1 MWVADDSTICTIKHN
16 TVKPVYR
23 GHLGD
28 GRYREVAQF
37 YEEEGCNIKPV
48 FWNFLYSTLFCM
60 RFRGK
65 KIKNPVFIK
74 DLGTYINLSSF
85 ERSLKWPFQSV
96 FSFGVNN
103 NLWLQNH
110 SEPTCCKKSLKKKW
124 LKIDISFSLIVPH
137 ISRSWIYSSTIQLHH
152 EFQRNRTK
160 PEFIG
165 IFFVTSLNCFRYE
178 KKQWCP

>member
-37 YEEEGCNIKPV
+37 YEEEGCNMKPV

-65 KIKNPVFIK
+65 KIKTQRSSKIFFFSLEIH
-74 DLGTYINLSSF
+74 LGKYINLYF
-85 ERSLKWPFQSV
+85 FKWPLKWPLPSI
-96 FSFGVNN
+96 FSFRVNR
-103 NLWLQNH
+103 NLWLQNYV
-110 SEPTCCKKSLKKKW
+110 EPTHCKNISLENDFKM
-124 LKIDISFSLIVPH
+124 IYISFALIATTH
-137 ISRSWIYSSTIQLHH
+137 RQ
-152 EFQRNRTK
+152 E
-160 PEFIG
+160 
-165 IFFVTSLNCFRYE
+165 
-178 KKQWCP
+178 